1 MAEERLC
8 CMGVGGCD
16 DVYAPS
22 KMMLMMLCFN
32 MLHIFP
38 ISHPSSFNT
47 PLPSGCEYPQSI
59 VVCTGGGRGIMEAAN
74 KGAASVFSLRDVDTI
89 II

>member
-8 CMGVGGCD
+8 CMWGGGCD
-16 DVYAPS
+16 DVWVPS
-22 KMMLMMLCFN
+22 KMMLMMLWFS

-38 ISHPSSFNT
+38 ILHLSLFDT
-47 PLPSGCEYPQSI
+47 PPPGCEYPQSI

-74 KGAASVFSLRDVDTI
+74 KGAASVFSLRDVGTI